1 MDPLIDAVD
10 KGDFEIVKHLISTGV
25 EYQINNIFT
34 IASKNGHL
42 NIVMYL
48 HRELEADINCDD
60 GLPVR
65 FASFFGHFD
74 VVMYLCENGAT
85 IESNY
90 NSAVEW
96 ACQNGHLEI
105 VKYLVNEMGADILN
119 SNYCSLLWA
128 SEYGHLPVVK
138 YLCEAGVDFQMYN
151 ELPIKRASQ
160 NGHYEVVKY
169 LCELGADFRS
179 DNDHTIRWASW
190 SGHLPV
196 VKYLC
201 ELGADIQSDDNYA
214 IRKASDANHIEV
226 VMYLYEKGAD
236 ISKIS
241 EKHRKYI
248 LFCEKMKNKIKEKA
262 QKKIYF
268 WWIPICY
275 SLTHHSGCGKRMMM
289 KNVKK
294 AQELGLDLI
303 D

>member
-1 MDPLIDAVD
+1 M
-10 KGDFEIVKHLISTGV
+10 
-25 EYQINNIFT
+25 
-34 IASKNGHL
+34 
-42 NIVMYL
+42 
-48 HRELEADINCDD
+48 
-60 GLPVR
+60 
-65 FASFFGHFD
+65 
-74 VVMYLCENGAT
+74 
-85 IESNY
+85 
-90 NSAVEW
+90 
-96 ACQNGHLEI
+96 
-105 VKYLVNEMGADILN
+105 
-119 SNYCSLLWA
+119 
-128 SEYGHLPVVK
+128 
-138 YLCEAGVDFQMYN
+138 DFQTYN

-179 DNDHTIRWASW
+179 DNDHAIRWASW

-196 VKYLC
+196 VKYLF

-214 IRKASDANHIEV
+214 IRKASEADYIDV
-226 VMYLYEKGAD
+226 VIYLYENGAD

-275 SLTHHSGCGKRMMM
+275 SLNHHSGCGKRMMM
-289 KNVKK
+289 KNLKK